1 MFSTLNSP
9 QKAYANVAI
18 NVGVESASPHRLILM
33 LYEGALLSLMLAEQC
48 MKDGRVGERGAA
60 ISKAISIIGEG
71 LRASLNAESGGELA
85 GRLDALYDY
94 MVRRLVEAN
103 TENRPA
109 PLQEVSRLLRE
120 LKTAWEEIASD
131 PAVVSPNRA
140 AA

>member
-131 PAVVSPNRA
+131 PAVVSLNKSA
-140 AA
+140 A